1 MLVMWGSD
9 SGPYMPDRAGPTVR
23 NKDKKTMN
31 RNARNWRVVIGGLAA
46 GSAAV
51 IGFAGASASAE
62 PMPPAPPVPAPVTVT
77 QTVTVTPEAAPP
89 PPGSTA
95 PSAPASAAP
104 ASEAAPA
111 SPAPSETP
119 TPQAPATPTAVAAAP
134 TTPPLQPAT
143 SGTIAEFLKEKG
155 ATLEPQK
162 AAEFKA
168 LNIVLPVPPGW
179 SVVPDPNVPDA
190 FGVIADRKGG
200 DGLYTS
206 NAQVLVYKLV
216 GDVDPQAVI
225 SHGYIDSQA
234 LKVWQ
239 STSASMADFGGFPS
253 SVITGT
259 YRDNDLTLNTT
270 RRYLVATSGADHYLV
285 SLSVT
290 TAANQVVASAIATD
304 AILNGFRVS
313 DPAATPAPAPAPAAP
328 AAPPAAA
335 ALGAPVA
342 APAAAA
348 PVTPLAAPAPVAAPA
363 PAAAPAPVAVP
374 APVALPAPAPAAPAP
389 VAAPVVAAP
398 PAQ

>member
-1 MLVMWGSD
+1 
-9 SGPYMPDRAGPTVR
+9 
-23 NKDKKTMN
+23 MN

-51 IGFAGASASAE
+51 IGFAGASASAD
-62 PMPPAPPVPAPVTVT
+62 PVSPAPPVPAPVTVT

-89 PPGSTA
+89 PPAGTA
-95 PSAPASAAP
+95 PSAPASPAP
-104 ASEAAPA
+104 ATEAAPA
-111 SPAPSETP
+111 APAPSDP
-119 TPQAPATPTAVAAAP
+119 PAPQTSATPTAVAAAP

-155 ATLEPQK
+155 VALEAQK
-162 AAEFKA
+162 AATFKA

-216 GDVDPQAVI
+216 GDVDSKEVI
-225 SHGYIDSQA
+225 SHGFVDSQK

-239 STSASMADFGGFPS
+239 PTSASMADFGGFPS

-259 YRDNDLTLNTT
+259 YRENDLTLNTT
-270 RRYLVATSGADHYLV
+270 RRYLIATSGADRYLV

-290 TAANQVVASAIATD
+290 TAANQVVASAVATD
-304 AILNGFRVS
+304 AILNGFRVT
-313 DPAATPAPAPAPAAP
+313 DPAAAPSTPPAPAP

-335 ALGAPVA
+335 ALVAPAAPPAAATPVA
-342 APAAAA
+342 PPAAAA
-348 PVTPLAAPAPVAAPA
+348 PVTPLAAPLPAAPAPAAPA
-363 PAAAPAPVAVP
+363 PAAAPAA
-374 APVALPAPAPAAPAP
+374 APAPAPAAPAP
-389 VAAPVVAAP
+389 AAPVVAAP